1 MLTVIIPV
9 LNEEKTIGNV
19 VRFCQQF
26 PLVTEIIVVDDKSE
40 DNTVQIATETGAQVI
55 ISQVRGKG
63 ISMKDG
69 IAKTVNELIVFLDG
83 DIDPYPE
90 GTISN
95 LAAPLLADEADFV
108 KGSFARNA
116 VINRR
121 RVGDDDSSARNASPA
136 PCEPA

>member
-9 LNEEKTIGNV
+9 LNEGKTIGNV
-19 VRFCQQF
+19 IRFCQQF
-26 PLVTEIIVVDDKSE
+26 PQVTQIIVVDDKSE
-40 DNTVQIATETGAQVI
+40 DDTVKIAEETGARVI

-69 IAKTVNELIVFLDG
+69 IAQATNELIIFLDG

-95 LAAPLLADEADFV
+95 LAAPLLADEAGDV
-108 KGSFARNA
+108 AEMADANGE
-116 VINRR
+116 
-121 RVGDDDSSARNASPA
+121 DDDSSQES
-136 PCEPA
+136 

>member
-9 LNEEKTIGNV
+9 LNEGKTIANV

-26 PLVTEIIVVDDKSE
+26 PLVTQIIVVDDKSE
-40 DNTVQIATETGAQVI
+40 DDTVQIAEATGARVI

-69 IAKTVNELIVFLDG
+69 IAQATNELITFLDG

-90 GTISN
+90 GTISI
-95 LAAPLLADEADFV
+95 LAAPLLADE
-108 KGSFARNA
+108 
-116 VINRR
+116 
-121 RVGDDDSSARNASPA
+121 
-136 PCEPA
+136 

>member
-9 LNEEKTIGNV
+9 LNEEKTIENV

-40 DNTVQIATETGAQVI
+40 DNTVAVATAAGAQVI

-69 IAKTVNELIVFLDG
+69 IAKATNELIIFLDG

-90 GTISN
+90 GTITN
-95 LAAPLLADEADFV
+95 LATPLLTDEADFV

-116 VINRR
+116 G
-121 RVGDDDSSARNASPA
+121 RVTELVAKPLL
-136 PCEPA
+136 

>member
-1 MLTVIIPV
+1 MLTVIIPDQ
-9 LNEEKTIGNV
+9 NEEKTIVSV
-19 VRFCQQF
+19 VRFCQKS
-26 PLVTEIIVVDDKSE
+26 PLVSQNIVVDDKSE
-40 DNTVQIATETGAQVI
+40 DNTVNIATETGAQVI

-69 IAKTVNELIVFLDG
+69 IAKATNELTIFLDG

-116 VINRR
+116 G
-121 RVGDDDSSARNASPA
+121 RVT
-136 PCEPA
+136 EL